1 VGQQVATRSRSN
13 DKPPP
18 ADPPTPAP
26 SSTPATAACGRLFDD
41 LASLVSFT
49 LYLRDLVA
57 RVVIPDVEPDD
68 QATLRENVF
77 TSRFG
82 AFSPLLLEM
91 VLTRGVDSFLTYL
104 SELFSLVFRS
114 RPETLRS
121 REQIRVE
128 DVLEHESMDEVVA
141 FLSER
146 RVGRLAYAGLRDLA
160 KEVESDL
167 GLALFPE
174 PGALD
179 RAVSIV
185 EARNLNRS
193 QPRRH

>member
-1 VGQQVATRSRSN
+1 
-13 DKPPP
+13 
-18 ADPPTPAP
+18 
-26 SSTPATAACGRLFDD
+26 
-41 LASLVSFT
+41 
-49 LYLRDLVA
+49 
-57 RVVIPDVEPDD
+57 
-68 QATLRENVF
+68 
-77 TSRFG
+77 
-82 AFSPLLLEM
+82 M

-128 DVLEHESMDEVVA
+128 DVLEHESMDDVVA

-185 EARNLNRS
+185 EARNLIAHNRGVINAIYL
-193 QPRRH
+193 RRTSGDGIVGERIRIDLDFVFGSLEFLVDAAGAVDNRAVCKFRLPVAHPACLPEDVARALSARQWS